1 MTGENYQ
8 EKENARGVDA
18 SAISGLEILSEDA
31 AYTKLLAV
39 QKLHETT
46 LPRIIMAGS
55 SEDFEKEWNA
65 YVQALKEAGVEEVMA
80 KYNEL
85 YHTRM
90 EAWRSAE

>member
-1 MTGENYQ
+1 
-8 EKENARGVDA
+8 
-18 SAISGLEILSEDA
+18 
-31 AYTKLLAV
+31 
-39 QKLHETT
+39 
-46 LPRIIMAGS
+46 MAGS